1 MTDDKL
7 ITDLIAALGLTV
19 TVEDVKAQLA
29 TAKLHIERDDDIEA
43 SLSTIRSAATSDLTP
58 DAAYLI
64 EHGMP
69 YAEVME
75 MPPGKQSA
83 AALVRVRVTPTTP

>member
-43 SLSTIRSAATSDLTP
+43 S
-58 DAAYLI
+58 
-64 EHGMP
+64 
-69 YAEVME
+69 
-75 MPPGKQSA
+75 
-83 AALVRVRVTPTTP
+83 